1 MPRPASGARSDPILG
16 LPVID
21 RLAPPPPAAAIAAVV
36 DALTAPGDIVVDLAG
51 RGGWIA
57 RVAHAR
63 RRKAISLEADPLARL
78 AAEIVLRPPDLRH
91 LDATVAAIG
100 ARAVGETSLRLAA
113 ADHFRTRCRRCG
125 RRVVAEDVVWR
136 LTPARADPSGPGA
149 AAEARGGGAEPE
161 PTPTG
166 RPPSG
171 APGPLPSGHP
181 WSDAAPVEVRYRC
194 PACGPGAG
202 ARDPA
207 SAPVDE
213 DDRRLAAR
221 AGLDGAAAAR
231 AALRERFAVDDRLP
245 TLPDELLDLA
255 SPRQLVMLAAVLD
268 AIEEGLRAP
277 AIDAALRFALLG
289 AIQQAGRTLGLGGR
303 PTALRLVGGR
313 VRLSAE
319 AWRERNPWLAFETGI
334 RVVRGVVQRLEAD
347 DPGAPPARF
356 GEDVRALVEG
366 PATAV
371 VRLAT
376 PAALVALTEEVA
388 GLEAEFGRSPIR
400 LAVVEAPPV
409 PSPDRLLAAYHA
421 VGWILG
427 REAVRQLPLE
437 VLAAGG
443 VGGSGWPLVALRRS
457 LEGSAGL
464 LTPDGRAVVVVRGLG
479 LEPLAGAAVAASRA
493 GYRLAAVDR
502 HSEPEAAW
510 TLELE
515 PPQRGLA
522 PSAAA
527 RPGAWAPAIRPDPW
541 VPASPATDES
551 APPGVPSLA
560 ERPFS
565 RSEALRTVVDA
576 SVAVLKSVGEPVG
589 RERLVGPL
597 LVALDRS
604 GHLRRAAVAEAPPA
618 GVDPARPAAESVPPR
633 QPGAAA
639 PPSNPSA
646 GGLGAAEAG
655 ARSSQPPSQPLGQP
669 PSQPRPTAVSSGTP
683 PAAVGTATAVE
694 TIVSLLEAAAEGG
707 ASRRLAAIGG
717 ELWLADPGDR
727 AAAADPISDRI
738 EWAVLTFLATA
749 APAEPERVVAAV
761 EERLGLRDPLDR
773 ALVRACLASYA
784 VPAGDGRLVAAR
796 DDLVRRANEHT
807 RVLARLVELGHAL
820 GFNVWLPARERTRRH
835 GGGTLE
841 ALLGERERR
850 AHLGVVL
857 SAPTDALE
865 ALDLVWYVRSRAVFL
880 FEVEWTAMLAGPVLR
895 RGPLIPTDERIV
907 RFVVLAPERRALAR
921 AKLERSAFL
930 RATLE
935 ADNWHILLWDQLE
948 AFAALRPPSL
958 AALEPYLG
966 LDPPVERPTGD
977 QLPLFEG
984 GPPGGRPDR
993 PGGGGTA

>member
-149 AAEARGGGAEPE
+149 AAEALSGAEPE
-161 PTPTG
+161 PTPTAQ
-166 RPPSG
+166 PPSR
-171 APGPLPSGHP
+171 APVPLPPGHP
-181 WSDAAPVEVRYRC
+181 WSDAEPVEIRYRC
-194 PACGPGAG
+194 PACGPRAG

-213 DDRRLAAR
+213 DDRSLAAR

-231 AALRERFAVDDRLP
+231 ATLRERFALDDRLP

-255 SPRQLVMLAAVLD
+255 SPRQLVILAAVLD

-303 PTALRLVGGR
+303 PMALRLVGGR

-334 RVVRGVVQRLEAD
+334 RIVRGVVQRLEAD

-356 GEDVRALVEG
+356 GEDVRALVDG

-376 PAALVALTEEVA
+376 PAALVALAEEVA

-409 PSPDRLLAAYHA
+409 PSPDRLLAAYQA

-427 REAVRQLPLE
+427 REAVRQLPME

-443 VGGSGWPLVALRRS
+443 VGGAGWPLVALRRS
-457 LEGSAGL
+457 LEGAAGL
-464 LTPDGRAVVVVRGLG
+464 LAPDGRAVVVVRGLG

-493 GYRLAAVDR
+493 GYRLVAVDR
-502 HSEPEAAW
+502 HVEPEAAW

-527 RPGAWAPAIRPDPW
+527 RPGAWAPAMRPGPG
-541 VPASPATDES
+541 VPASPAIDES

-565 RSEALRTVVDA
+565 RSEALWTVVDA

-589 RERLVGPL
+589 RERLIGPL

-618 GVDPARPAAESVPPR
+618 GVDPARPAAET
-633 QPGAAA
+633 A
-639 PPSNPSA
+639 PPSNASA
-646 GGLGAAEAG
+646 GGLGAVEAG
-655 ARSSQPPSQPLGQP
+655 APF
-669 PSQPRPTAVSSGTP
+669 SQPRRTAVSRGSP

-694 TIVSLLEAAAEGG
+694 AIVSLLEAAAEGG
-707 ASRRLAAIGG
+707 ASRRLAAVGG

-820 GFNVWLPARERTRRH
+820 GFSVWLPARERTRRH

-841 ALLGERERR
+841 TLLGERERR
-850 AHLGVVL
+850 AHLGAVL
-857 SAPTDALE
+857 LAPTDALE

-935 ADNWHILLWDQLE
+935 ADNWHILLWHQLE

-958 AALEPYLG
+958 AAFEPYLG

-977 QLPLFEG
+977 QLPLFES